1 MALAAAR
8 APLCFVPRLRLLRA
22 RAAAMSNTLRP
33 YLACIRTTLEAA
45 MCLRNFPSQ
54 LVRAVAVA
62 VAAARVAGVAARAA
76 PAPPFPRRP
85 PFRAQVER
93 HNKPEVED
101 RGCKELL
108 LNPLTICRR

>member
-8 APLCFVPRLRLLRA
+8 APLFFVPRLRLLRA

-62 VAAARVAGVAARAA
+62 AARIAGVAARAA

-93 HNKPEVED
+93 HTKPEVED